1 MDKDYYNCSVGIFK
15 ERKNYKASTWG
26 YRLIVYHKDE
36 LTIYNINFLRINSI
50 KLWVFNV
57 W

>member
-15 ERKNYKASTWG
+15 ERKNYKASRWG

-36 LTIYNINFLRINSI
+36 LTIYNINFLKINSI